1 MTTTFPAWMFTCNYL
16 PCWNEEWVTSL
27 VPAHSLVNDW
37 VVCLLKCLSKACQN
51 VMMGNLGMQHFDQ
64 LYIIS
69 KISKEKKAWNIFHNS
84 MLVLHYKIS
93 VCMYAFKDLR

>member
-16 PCWNEEWVTSL
+16 PCWNDEWVTSL

-51 VMMGNLGMQHFDQ
+51 VMMGNFDQ
-64 LYIIS
+64 LYIILE
-69 KISKEKKAWNIFHNS
+69 ISKENKAWNIFHNTCS
-84 MLVLHYKIS
+84 MLVPPYKRS